1 MMRDIWTVARKEWQE
16 VFMPD
21 GSLAGGAWSEGLIV
35 VGALGVFIALQI
47 GPDWITS
54 EVALY
59 WLWLPLLQM
68 TGMIAESVA
77 GERERR
83 TLETLL
89 TSRLDDRSILFG
101 KLLAALAYGWV
112 LTLLSLGLGVVTV
125 SVVYGHG
132 TVLLYSPALGVSVLG
147 LALLGGLFVALVG
160 VLISLSAPTVRQA
173 YQRLS
178 IALLLAFLPL
188 FGTQYLPAAWREQ
201 ILPTEQNWFLV
212 ALAAASVLLLVDGWL
227 LAHVMARFRR
237 PVLMTRY

>member
-1 MMRDIWTVARKEWQE
+1 VIRDTWTVARKEWQE

-47 GPDWITS
+47 GPSWVTS

-89 TSRLDDRSILFG
+89 ASRLDDRSILFG

-112 LTLLSLGLGVVTV
+112 LTLLSLVLGAATV
-125 SVVYGHG
+125 SLAYGQG
-132 TVLLYSPALGVSVLG
+132 SLLFYSVSLGVSVLG

-188 FGTQYLPAAWREQ
+188 FSSQYLPSEWRQ
-201 ILPTEQNWFLV
+201 AVFPTEQNWFLI
-212 ALAAASVLLLVDGWL
+212 ALAAGSALLLVDGWL
-227 LAHVMARFRR
+227 LAAAMARFRR
-237 PVLMTRY
+237 PGLMTRY